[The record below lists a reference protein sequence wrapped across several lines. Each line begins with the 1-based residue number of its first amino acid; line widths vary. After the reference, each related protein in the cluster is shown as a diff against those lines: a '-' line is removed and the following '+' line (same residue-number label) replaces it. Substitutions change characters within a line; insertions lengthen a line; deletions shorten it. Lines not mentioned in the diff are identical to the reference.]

1 MQIVLLLAGIG
12 KRLDEITK
20 HKNKS
25 LIKLIDKPLIGHL
38 LDRLVA
44 NNQKE
49 VLIIIGHKGKGI
61 VDYIDSNYKGIFDLK
76 IVENEKYKETNN
88 MYSVW
93 CAKQFIKGKEFILCN
108 GDIILNKFIL
118 KEIVKSNGKSE
129 IMLDIKNRSSEIDS
143 PGTIIKNNRIHDL
156 GRHISKN
163 DNGGY
168 AIGLYKFNSALSI
181 AYFNEIEKML
191 RDNKYNAGFH
201 DPLISLF
208 QNYEVSPASTNGLSW
223 TDIDTKEDISRAENL
238 LREIIFEEKNL

>member
-1 MQIVLLLAGIG
+1 MVLLLAGIG
-12 KRLDEITK
+12 KRLGEITK

-25 LIKLIDKPLIGHL
+25 LIKLLNKPLLGHL
-38 LDRLVA
+38 LDRLIA

-49 VLIIIGHKGKGI
+49 ILIIIGHEGKGI
-61 VDYIDSNYKGIFDLK
+61 VDHIDSNYKGIFDLK
-76 IVENEKYKETNN
+76 IVENNKYKEANN

-93 CAKQFIKGKEFILCN
+93 CAKEYLKGKEFILCN

-118 KEIVKSNGKSE
+118 KEIIKSNGKSE
-129 IMLDIKNRSSEIDS
+129 IMLDIKNRLSEIDS
-143 PGTIIKNNRIHDL
+143 PGAIIKNNRIYDL

-168 AIGLYKFNSALSI
+168 AIGLYKFNNALSI

-191 RDNKYNAGFH
+191 RDYKYNAGFH

-208 QNYEVSPASTNGLSW
+208 HNYEVFPTSTNGLSW

-238 LREIIFEEKNL
+238 LREITFEEKNF